1 MAKVEVGKPL
11 PAFSGEATG
20 GARITSKDL
29 KGQRYVLFFYP
40 RDNTPGCTVES
51 KDFRDLYDKFK
62 RRKVKIIGIS
72 RDTLTSHE
80 KFKEKFGFPFELIAD
95 PEEKICNLFGVM
107 KDKNMYGKK
116 VRGIERSTFI
126 VDEKGVLR
134 REWRKVKVD
143 GHAQAV
149 LDSLKEL

>member
-20 GARITSKDL
+20 GLKIASKDL

-62 RRKVKIIGIS
+62 RRKAKIIGIS